1 MEILTVPETISLL
14 PPQPLRNCSRPY
26 PRPVMPQDYSE
37 AVTYFVVLRG
47 WAGYRILSVV
57 SLLMSAALTAENSRV
72 TSLRT
77 GIRVQSYVKMQISRL
92 SFASRA
98 DNTVAQP
105 ILIPNART

>member
-1 MEILTVPETISLL
+1 M
-14 PPQPLRNCSRPY
+14 
-26 PRPVMPQDYSE
+26 
-37 AVTYFVVLRG
+37 
-47 WAGYRILSVV
+47 

-72 TSLRT
+72 TTLRT

-98 DNTVAQP
+98 DNTVVQP